1 MSQTF
6 TIEQDKMDV
15 LYFLPCY
22 KWVMKYDHFS
32 CSFELHLSE
41 AGEHF
46 STQLQ
51 VTRARFHTTNQPPLH
66 TLQMQGEETFTLAAR
81 MFMTELST
89 VLLDGYVHAYIKL
102 VRRPTP
108 DLSHSL
114 ASFFLCSGVRG
125 EIL

>member
-6 TIEQDKMDV
+6 TLEQDKMDV

-51 VTRARFHTTNQPPLH
+51 TSLGHVSTVHY
-66 TLQMQGEETFTLAAR
+66 TLQM
-81 MFMTELST
+81 
-89 VLLDGYVHAYIKL
+89 
-102 VRRPTP
+102 
-108 DLSHSL
+108 
-114 ASFFLCSGVRG
+114 
-125 EIL
+125 